1 MQLRTFLPLC
11 CCALLLTNCSVSTRV
26 DYENAEGQL
35 GDDFFHELRDKKT
48 DTDWVMANLGEPL
61 FTENYEEENINVYT
75 WQLSRADYKHLS
87 ILIVLRYNTVERE
100 QHYLH
105 VISKEG
111 IVQKH
116 WLDDSPAVQVH
127 QVEKATK

>member
-1 MQLRTFLPLC
+1 MKLRS
-11 CCALLLTNCSVSTRV
+11 LLLICSTLMLTNCSVSARV
-26 DYENAEGQL
+26 DYENSEGQL
-35 GDDFFHELRDKKT
+35 ADDFFHEIRDEKT

-61 FTENYEEENINVYT
+61 FTDSYEEENINVYT

-87 ILIVLRYNTVERE
+87 FLIVFRYNTVERE
-100 QHYLH
+100 KEYLH

-116 WLDDSPAVQVH
+116 WLDESPAVQAH